1 MSAGIP
7 FQPVA
12 MPLQQNPRSITVRAP
27 IALITQVCWLHDD
40 IDEHLV
46 NPLDGPLDARRFDV
60 ITDPQSEILVLR
72 RPEPFIVSADSD
84 EDIPADHEPP
94 RQYRTCVHGEVTH
107 VEDTRADW
115 AAP

>member
-94 RQYRTCVHGEVTH
+94 PPVPNLRS
-107 VEDTRADW
+107 W
-115 AAP
+115 